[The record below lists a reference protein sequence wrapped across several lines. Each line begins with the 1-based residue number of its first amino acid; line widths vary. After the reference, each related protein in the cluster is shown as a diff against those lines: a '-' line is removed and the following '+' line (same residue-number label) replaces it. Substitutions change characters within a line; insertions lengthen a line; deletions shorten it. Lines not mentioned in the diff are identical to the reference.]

1 MARESELRREVADE
15 RQQLSSAVDS
25 LKEEIGNTAE
35 RGKTIGVAVGATIG
49 AALALRTA
57 LKIRRLFRG

>member
-1 MARESELRREVADE
+1 MAKDSELRREAAEE

-25 LKEEIGNTAE
+25 LKEEIGNKAE
-35 RGKTIGVAVGATIG
+35 RGKQIGTAVGATIG

-57 LKIRRLFRG
+57 LKIRRLFRD